1 MTTIKLSD
9 DLAEALEEHGETPLR
24 AIHPVT
30 NKVYFLVSEESYD
43 RLKPL
48 FENDPLSL
56 SEQSKLIEQA
66 GKRAG
71 WDVPEMDAYD
81 RYDEHRN

>member
-1 MTTIKLSD
+1 MTVKLSD
-9 DLAEALEEHGETPLR
+9 DLAEALAENSGIPVR
-24 AIHPVT
+24 AIHPTT

-48 FENDPLSL
+48 FEEEPLSL
-56 SEQSKLIEQA
+56 SEQLKLIEQA

-71 WDVPEMDAYD
+71 WDDPEMDAYD
-81 RYDEHRN
+81 RYDQHQK